1 MSYDKASQLAFCR
14 CRRALAAGKVVK
26 SCLHRKQVEHVS
38 PAFPWLPAGPL
49 QAIWTRIA
57 PNANKAQW
65 MRINH
70 NRHRSL
76 CTSVLNSNLIIH
88 KACTCFSQSI
98 NLSNLIASTY
108 PPCCSFFWHWVVKVT
123 KIETS
128 DGCCGTDYWLIVQR
142 LEAKLIQ
149 MQPGLLSED
158 EHTLKKML
166 CWVYCV
172 LFCPPEKKIIWK

>member
-76 CTSVLNSNLIIH
+76 CTSVPNPNLIIH
-88 KACTCFSQSI
+88 KACTCFSQRPKKEKNPDKFIKSHCFYLSPLLLFFLALGSKSDSNWEDFWWLLWNWLLI
-98 NLSNLIASTY
+98 NCATTWS
-108 PPCCSFFWHWVVKVT
+108 
-123 KIETS
+123 
-128 DGCCGTDYWLIVQR
+128 
-142 LEAKLIQ
+142 
-149 MQPGLLSED
+149 
-158 EHTLKKML
+158 
-166 CWVYCV
+166 
-172 LFCPPEKKIIWK
+172 